1 MEKVSIIVLTYNR
14 KDRIQR
20 QVKELLSLSYGR
32 LEIVVVDNCSDFLVS
47 EILPEDKRLFC
58 VRNEENLGAV
68 GRNEGIKAASG
79 KILVTLDDDVYGL
92 TDADIGHILDCF
104 SDKAIGAVNFKV
116 LEEGTG
122 RLINWCHPR
131 DSDIYSECQ
140 FVTYEISEGAVAF
153 RSRALSDVGL
163 YPYEFFISHEGL
175 DLSLRLINAGWKVI
189 YSPKIEVIHGYELLS
204 RSNWRRYYYD
214 TRNLLWVAVRNMPF
228 VYGVKKVS
236 VGLTAML
243 IYSIRDGFF

>member
-79 KILVTLDDDVYGL
+79 K
-92 TDADIGHILDCF
+92 
-104 SDKAIGAVNFKV
+104 N
-116 LEEGTG
+116 
-122 RLINWCHPR
+122 
-131 DSDIYSECQ
+131 
-140 FVTYEISEGAVAF
+140 IS
-153 RSRALSDVGL
+153 
-163 YPYEFFISHEGL
+163 
-175 DLSLRLINAGWKVI
+175 NA
-189 YSPKIEVIHGYELLS
+189 
-204 RSNWRRYYYD
+204 
-214 TRNLLWVAVRNMPF
+214 
-228 VYGVKKVS
+228 
-236 VGLTAML
+236 
-243 IYSIRDGFF
+243 